1 MANTVQAKKR
11 ARQSESRRQL
21 NASLRSAMR
30 TAIKK
35 VTKAAGEKNKDA
47 AQSAYREATAVIDR
61 IARKGIIH
69 ANAAARQKS
78 RLNARVRAAGG

>member
-35 VTKAAGEKNKDA
+35 VTKAAGEKNQDA

>member
-35 VTKAAGEKNKDA
+35 VTKAAAEKNKDA

-61 IARKGIIH
+61 IARKGVIH

-78 RLNARVRAAGG
+78 RLNARVRAAGA